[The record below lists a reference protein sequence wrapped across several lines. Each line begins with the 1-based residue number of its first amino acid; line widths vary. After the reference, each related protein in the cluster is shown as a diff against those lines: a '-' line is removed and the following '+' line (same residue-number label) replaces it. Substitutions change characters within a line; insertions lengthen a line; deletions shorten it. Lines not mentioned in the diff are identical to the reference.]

1 MLINLRFAADETFSS
16 MKNHETLWNKI
27 TEELKSKMAC
37 DVSKTQVIDKWKNL
51 KGKYTDVKDA
61 NNKTGNDKVEWK
73 YISVFDDFYGMKA
86 STSASFTYDS
96 GVRQWKN
103 CPSQGE
109 KREFKKKKRNRI
121 HLNKDYQTLLL
132 K

>member
-1 MLINLRFAADETFSS
+1 MLINLRFAADEKFSS

-73 YISVFDDFYGMKA
+73 YLSVFDDFYGMKA
-86 STSASFTYDS
+86 STSASVTYDS
-96 GVRQWKN
+96 GEKK
-103 CPSQGE
+103 SQ
-109 KREFKKKKRNRI
+109 I
-121 HLNKDYQTLLL
+121 V
-132 K
+132 